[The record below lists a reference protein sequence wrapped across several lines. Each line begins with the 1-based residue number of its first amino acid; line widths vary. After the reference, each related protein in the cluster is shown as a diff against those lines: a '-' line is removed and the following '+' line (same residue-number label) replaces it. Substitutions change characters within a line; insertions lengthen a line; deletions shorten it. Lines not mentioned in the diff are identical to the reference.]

1 MKIWRKIAMI
11 TLWVLAGGSMVFLLI
26 AAGQKKKMLRCSDMN
41 ILLNGAEEDYF
52 LTLEDIRK
60 MVVPQAPHQA
70 IGKLVES
77 FPLRKIEAAIKR
89 NIWVKDAELYFDDEQ
104 VLQVRVTERVPLMR
118 VFNQYGDSF
127 FVDSSLQALP
137 VDTRIVVKLPVFT
150 GFSGAM
156 HSWSVSDSLRMREM
170 RTMAQY
176 LVQDSFWNTQIAQ
189 VELSAEG
196 QYQMVPTVGNHL
208 IVFGDGSQVA
218 EKFHKLMVFYKRV
231 LATAGMEKYKVL
243 NLSYDKQI
251 VATKTVVAAKIDSI
265 QALRKINEL
274 IALSKHMANDTAQ
287 STLVDKKSRQIE
299 LQESSLRSFDLLPPG
314 DMPKIDSSR
323 LNPTPTPSTS
333 IEKNASIPKKNQ
345 GQQNKTTTN
354 KTTKL

>member
-11 TLWVLAGGSMVFLLI
+11 TLWVLAGGGIVFLLI
-26 AAGQKKKMLRCSDMN
+26 AAGQKKKMVRCTDIN

-60 MVVPQAPHQA
+60 MVVPQAPHQVK
-70 IGKLVES
+70 GKLVES

-89 NIWVKDAELYFDDEQ
+89 NIWVKDAELFFDDEQ

-137 VDTRIVVKLPVFT
+137 VDTRRVVKLPVFT
-150 GFSGAM
+150 GFTGAM
-156 HSWSVSDSLRMREM
+156 YSWSSVDSLRMREM
-170 RTMAQY
+170 RTIAQY

-189 VELSAEG
+189 IELREQG

-208 IVFGDGSQVA
+208 IVFGTGYQVA

-231 LATAGMEKYKVL
+231 LAQAGMEKYKVL
-243 NLSYDKQI
+243 NLAYDKQI
-251 VATKTVVAAKIDSI
+251 VATKTSAPAKVDSL

-274 IALSKHMANDTAQ
+274 IALSKHMANDTTQ

-314 DMPKIDSSR
+314 DLPKFDSSR
-323 LNPTPTPSTS
+323 LNPTPPSS
-333 IEKNASIPKKNQ
+333 KSFEKNTSDPKRNQ
-345 GQQNKTTTN
+345 VQQNKTTTN
-354 KTTKL
+354 KTT